1 MEVCMTNLEA
11 LKALES
17 IKTYCAADAL
27 DAVEYA
33 MKVLEKLSNEGIEK
47 PLETSFKK

>member
-1 MEVCMTNLEA
+1 MTNKDVIKA
-11 LKALES
+11 LKD